1 MQSKADYKWTIMN
14 IKVKSILRVIMKE
27 KKRSNSSSWKRK
39 VIKRGYANR
48 QIVDENQSVAMFHG
62 ILREFGVE

>member
-1 MQSKADYKWTIMN
+1 MNNNEHKSKINSEGYN
-14 IKVKSILRVIMKE
+14 ER
-27 KKRSNSSSWKRK
+27 KKKSNSSSWKRK

-62 ILREFGVE
+62 ILQEFGGKSEQ

>member
-27 KKRSNSSSWKRK
+27 KKG
-39 VIKRGYANR
+39 VIA
-48 QIVDENQSVAMFHG
+48 V
-62 ILREFGVE
+62 VEKGEW